1 MLSGTQGC
9 LVGMVMYAMTFQLCL
24 RDLFGKLLW
33 RVFVE
38 SIEAD
43 AALGVPCDNDL

>member
-1 MLSGTQGC
+1 VLSGTQGC